1 MATTRGDY
9 TANSYLFMGTA
20 DGKVYRLKDPQ
31 GADPAT
37 QPTDITPATM
47 PANSIVIDMAVNP
60 RSHDTVMAVI
70 SNYGVEGVF
79 WTGNATSA
87 SPVWQRVQ
95 GNINLPSKRSCAIV
109 TKTTGVEYYVGTSVG
124 LFSTTNINGTSTV
137 WARESGGPMTTAIVN
152 SLAYRWTDNTLLV
165 GTHGNGMFAAYIGN
179 AINIPTGINDP
190 IRNDKNFIKTAFP
203 AITNDNISYQV
214 GNMFTVKRL
223 SVQVNNMAGQLMYSK
238 ETGYQNGNVD
248 VKKLAAGMYILTITS
263 NDRKYQFIRKF
274 IKS

>member
-1 MATTRGDY
+1 MATTKGDY
-9 TANSYLFMGTA
+9 TANSYLFIGTA

-31 GADPAT
+31 AT
-37 QPTDITPATM
+37 LPSTAPTNITPATM
-47 PANSIVIDMAVNP
+47 DSNSIVIDIAVNP
-60 RSHDTVMAVI
+60 RNHDTVMAVI
-70 SNYGVEGVF
+70 SNYGTEGVF
-79 WTGNATSA
+79 WTGNATAS

-124 LFSTTNINGTSTV
+124 LFSTTNINGTSTT
-137 WARESGGPMTTAIVN
+137 WAREAAGPMTTAIVN

-203 AITNDNISYQV
+203 TITNGNISYQV

-223 SVQVNNMAGQLMYSK
+223 SIQVNSISGQLVYSK

-248 VKKLAAGMYILTITS
+248 VRNLARGTYILTITS
-263 NDRKYQFIRKF
+263 SDRKYQFVRKF